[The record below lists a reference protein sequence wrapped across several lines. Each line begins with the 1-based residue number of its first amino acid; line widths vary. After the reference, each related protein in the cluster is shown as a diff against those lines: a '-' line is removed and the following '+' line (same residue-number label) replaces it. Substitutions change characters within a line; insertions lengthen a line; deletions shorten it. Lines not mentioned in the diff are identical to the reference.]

1 MSISQLLTLSTG
13 VVLFISTSVLLI
25 ICLFFLVECT
35 AALLP
40 IASWHCTHQWQDT
53 QVTVLV
59 PAHNEEV
66 VIRSTLEKLMPAL
79 KAQDRLIV
87 IADNCSDATAEI
99 GRSVGATVIERH
111 DSICKGKGYA
121 LDYGLRFIES
131 EPPEVVVIIDA
142 DCTVYPGTIAQ
153 LSECAIAT
161 NRPVQATYLMLRQKN
176 SQSSKDLVSQFSIII
191 KNLVRPLGSTRLGMP
206 CLLYGTGM
214 AFPWSVIRSVNLA
227 SGHIVED
234 LKLSLDLAITGH
246 KPLFCPEAK
255 VTGYLP
261 QQLQAAKTQRTR
273 WEHGHLQIMQ
283 TYVPLLLKEG
293 VSQKRLDLLVSA
305 LDLCVPPLSLLV
317 MIWSVLMTFSLL
329 LGVLV
334 GAWIPVII
342 VIFSGLCFLM
352 SIFITWSKFAYQ
364 DLPLHEL
371 LTIPF
376 YIFWK
381 IPVYFNFLVQ
391 PQSLWIRTERDKVS

>member
-1 MSISQLLTLSTG
+1 MSISQFLALFGGVFLL
-13 VVLFISTSVLLI
+13 ISTLVLLI

-40 IASWHCTHQWQDT
+40 IASWHRTHQWQDT

-66 VIRSTLEKLMPAL
+66 VIRSTLEKLIPAL

-99 GRSVGATVIERH
+99 ARSEGAMVIERH

-121 LDYGLRFIES
+121 LDYGLQFIES
-131 EPPEVVVIIDA
+131 EPPDVVVIIDA
-142 DCTVYPGTIAQ
+142 DCTVYPGAIAQ
-153 LSECAIAT
+153 LSEYVIAT

-234 LKLSLDLAITGH
+234 LKLSLDLAIAGH

-283 TYVPLLLKEG
+283 TYVPRLLQQ
-293 VSQKRLDLLVSA
+293 VVNQKRLDLLVTT

-329 LGVLV
+329 FGVLTGV
-334 GAWIPVII
+334 WIPVIV
-342 VIFSGLCFLM
+342 VICSGLCVLM
-352 SIFITWSKFAYQ
+352 SIFIAWSKFAYQ

-371 LTIPF
+371 LTIPV

-381 IPVYFNFLVQ
+381 LPVYFNFLVQ
-391 PQSLWIRTERDKVS
+391 PQSLWIRTERDKIS